1 MATGTFITAKLM
13 RSDQSTPWGFRL
25 QGGQEFQMPL
35 SMAKVSEGSLAE
47 QSGVCLGDIILKING
62 KECDQ
67 MRHKDAQDQILNA
80 GNYLELYL
88 ERGPMNTWK
97 PTVTP
102 VGSFDI
108 SQNNKAQSM
117 EPQIYTKTSL
127 AKNPEEYAGIG
138 SGHNSTAQP
147 FNGPKLVHKQFNS
160 PINLYSDKALEETL
174 NAHSQVLATGATGI
188 NFIKPEQPVNKDSA
202 VYRLVQEEEEM
213 RKSKGLS
220 DSPEKNGFH
229 DPSSI
234 DGPIRH
240 VTAPSGPCPQKQI
253 DERNRN
259 VCAHCERLIVGVFV
273 RINNKSLH
281 ADCFVCA
288 TCGTSLKNVGYFNI
302 NDKLYCDIHARQ
314 MRAVL
319 GETGGQGFPSAP
331 DVKPAP
337 LGFSQQQQQ
346 QRQHISPLSQ
356 SPQTV
361 PQPREISIPVQS
373 YQSTNL
379 QTQNGFQS
387 SSPNF
392 NTMPKKFSPIA
403 PPKPNFSPSQ
413 TNRNSMYGS
422 MASQSPS
429 SYNYTTETHSTV
441 QRNLNQPII
450 QPSMAPS
457 NPAADYLSSSLAKQM
472 NRPKSCYSSL
482 PQTQGNYSVTTNT
495 YETRTA
501 TTKFPGSPCGVN
513 PNNLPYP
520 KTATYASSQ
529 TTTYSTPIGSAGPA
543 GTQPMTTLPSAYSAK
558 NVPNYNATQ
567 QQRQTTTAVNSSSTT
582 TSFGNK
588 QTSTTDMNRMAPKR
602 GKGMLQNQ
610 LTGGVIPFCGYCSQP
625 IRGQYIMALNKTWCP
640 NHFICANNLCKR
652 SLEQNGFVEE
662 QDRLYCENC
671 YETHFAPSCAKCFQR
686 IKGDCLNALGK
697 KWHPE
702 CFTCTHCRKPFGNSE
717 FYLEDSFPYCEKDWN
732 DLFTTKCVGCGYPIA
747 AGDRWVEALNQNYHS
762 NCFRCTVCH
771 NNLEGQS
778 FFAKGGRPYC
788 KAHAR

>member
-429 SYNYTTETHSTV
+429 SYNYTTETHST
-441 QRNLNQPII
+441 
-450 QPSMAPS
+450 
-457 NPAADYLSSSLAKQM
+457 
-472 NRPKSCYSSL
+472 
-482 PQTQGNYSVTTNT
+482 
-495 YETRTA
+495 
-501 TTKFPGSPCGVN
+501 
-513 PNNLPYP
+513 
-520 KTATYASSQ
+520 ATYASSQ

>member
-1 MATGTFITAKLM
+1 MATGTFVTAKLM

-25 QGGQEFQMPL
+25 QGGQEFSMPL
-35 SMAKVSEGSLAE
+35 SMAKVSEGSLAD
-47 QSGVCLGDIILKING
+47 QAGVCLGDIILKING

-67 MRHKDAQDQILNA
+67 LRHKDAQDLILTA

-108 SQNNKAQSM
+108 RHSNKAQSM
-117 EPQIYTKTSL
+117 EPQIFTKTSL
-127 AKNPEEYAGIG
+127 AKNPEDYVPIG
-138 SGHNSTAQP
+138 SGHNTAAQP

-202 VYRLVQEEEEM
+202 VYRLVQEEEM
-213 RKSKGLS
+213 RKSKGLT

-229 DPSSI
+229 DPSSS
-234 DGPIRH
+234 DAHPTIRH
-240 VTAPSGPCPQKQI
+240 VQAPSGPSPQKQI

-288 TCGTSLKNVGYFNI
+288 TCGTSLKNIGYFNI
-302 NDKLYCDIHARQ
+302 NDKLYCDIHAQQ

-331 DVKPAP
+331 EVKPAP
-337 LGFSQQQQQ
+337 IGFSQ
-346 QRQHISPLSQ
+346 RHISPLSQ
-356 SPQTV
+356 SPHTV
-361 PQPREISIPVQS
+361 PQSPILQPREISIPVQS

-379 QTQNGFQS
+379 QTQQQHNGFQS

-392 NTMPKKFSPIA
+392 NTMPKKFSPVAPPIA
-403 PPKPNFSPSQ
+403 PKPNFASSQ
-413 TNRNSMYGS
+413 INRNSMYGS
-422 MASQSPS
+422 MASPS

-441 QRNLNQPII
+441 QRNLNQP
-450 QPSMAPS
+450 S
-457 NPAADYLSSSLAKQM
+457 NPAADYLSS
-472 NRPKSCYSSL
+472 
-482 PQTQGNYSVTTNT
+482 
-495 YETRTA
+495 
-501 TTKFPGSPCGVN
+501 
-513 PNNLPYP
+513 
-520 KTATYASSQ
+520 TYASSQ
-529 TTTYSTPIGSAGPA
+529 TTSYSIPPPIGSAGPA
-543 GTQPMTTLPSAYSAK
+543 GTQPMTTLPSAYSA
-558 NVPNYNATQ
+558 PNYNAAQ
-567 QQRQTTTAVNSSSTT
+567 QQRQTTAT
-582 TSFGNK
+582 TSFGSK
-588 QTSTTDMNRMAPKR
+588 QTSTTDRNQLAPKR
-602 GKGMLQNQ
+602 GKGMLQTQ
-610 LTGGVIPFCGYCSQP
+610 LTGGVIPFCGYCSQQ

-662 QDRLYCENC
+662 QGRLYCENC
-671 YETHFAPSCAKCFQR
+671 YESHFAPGCAKCIQK

-732 DLFTTKCVGCGYPIA
+732 DLFTTKCVSCGYPIA

>member
-108 SQNNKAQSM
+108 RQNNKAQSM

-337 LGFSQQQQQ
+337 IGFSQQQQQQ

-429 SYNYTTETHSTV
+429 SYNYTTETHS
-441 QRNLNQPII
+441 
-450 QPSMAPS
+450 
-457 NPAADYLSSSLAKQM
+457 
-472 NRPKSCYSSL
+472 
-482 PQTQGNYSVTTNT
+482 
-495 YETRTA
+495 
-501 TTKFPGSPCGVN
+501 
-513 PNNLPYP
+513 
-520 KTATYASSQ
+520 TATYASSQ